1 MAITRSTRFM
11 YWLTNVVTKHLLGLV
26 AIAILLSLSGTV
38 IAVIASINAAS
49 AQSSTL
55 LLTQSQGDQIN
66 ALSNLTKSETD
77 LSNQLATEN
86 TNRLKDDAN
95 LLCGGF
101 EPISQIVP
109 PPNTSQLG
117 LQILQWAKNGAI
129 ALNCPPEPAPLPLPS
144 PSH

>member
-1 MAITRSTRFM
+1 MVVITRSTRFM
-11 YWLTNVVTKHLLGLV
+11 YWLTNVVTKHLLALVGL
-26 AIAILLSLSGTV
+26 AIILSLSGTV

-55 LLTQSQGDQIN
+55 LLTKSQGDQIT

-77 LSNQLATEN
+77 LSNQLAQEN
-86 TNRLKDDAN
+86 ANRLKDDAN

-101 EPISQIVP
+101 EPISQIKP

-117 LQILQWAKNGAI
+117 LQILQWAKDGAI
-129 ALNCPPEPAPLPLPS
+129 ALNCPKEPAPSLLPPG
-144 PSH
+144 